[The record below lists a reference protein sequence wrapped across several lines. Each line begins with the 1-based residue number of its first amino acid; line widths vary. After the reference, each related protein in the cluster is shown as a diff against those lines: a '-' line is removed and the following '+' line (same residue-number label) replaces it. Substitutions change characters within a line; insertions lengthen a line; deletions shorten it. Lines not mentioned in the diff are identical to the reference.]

1 MKLRRRDDGP
11 RTQGGA
17 AIDSP
22 EGLLAGQTVVVI
34 GGSSGIGLETARR
47 ARAAGAGLVITA
59 TDPDPL
65 HRAGLELEAGIAALD
80 PLDFDRLT
88 RFFGALSAPVD
99 HVALAALGHRDT
111 RLEGLDA
118 DTARRGLDA
127 QLLVPLQVARNAAGR
142 LRDGGTLLFLGGGAA
157 GGGRSLGPVVSAAL
171 PALTASLALELP
183 GIRVNLISGVPASPA
198 PSAAAEIAALAVH
211 LMTNGALTGATL
223 EVGRVRDLV
232 TGANASAR

>member
-1 MKLRRRDDGP
+1 MGV
-11 RTQGGA
+11 TQGGA

-47 ARAAGAGLVITA
+47 ARAVGADLVITA

-65 HRAGLELEAGIAALD
+65 HRVGLELGAGIAALD
-80 PLDFDRLT
+80 PLDFDRLA

-99 HVALAALGHRDT
+99 HVALAALGHRDA

-142 LRDGGTLLFLGGGAA
+142 LRDGGTLLFFGGSTA
-157 GGGRSLGPVVSAAL
+157 GSGRSLGRVVSAAL
-171 PALTASLALELP
+171 PALTRNLALELP
-183 GIRVNLISGVPASPA
+183 GVRVNLISGVPADA
-198 PSAAAEIAALAVH
+198 LPSASAEIAELAVH

-223 EVGRVRDLV
+223 EVGRGHDMV
-232 TGANASAR
+232 TPANVHAR